1 MVRFDHNGFKTES
14 EIMATI
20 QYCNGDS
27 PKFPTDRPFI
37 QNNTGD
43 PGLATFLLKRREEC
57 SISDWEVLCTE
68 HKFAVYSLYS
78 EMLYDFFCNNWKKRF
93 KRLSYINFRSDRLSS

>member
-1 MVRFDHNGFKTES
+1 
-14 EIMATI
+14 MATI

-68 HKFAVYSLYS
+68 RKFAVYSLYS
-78 EMLYDFFCNNWKKRF
+78 EMLYDFFCSNWKNRF
-93 KRLSYINFRSDRLSS
+93 KRFSSNNFRSDRFSS